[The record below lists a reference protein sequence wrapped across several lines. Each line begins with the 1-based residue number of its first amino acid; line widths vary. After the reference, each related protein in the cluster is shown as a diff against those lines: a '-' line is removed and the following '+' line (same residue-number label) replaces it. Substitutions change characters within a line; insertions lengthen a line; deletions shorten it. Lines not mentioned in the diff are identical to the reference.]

1 MSSNPPTDDDFV
13 DDDGPDEALSWGDE
27 RDASYV
33 AGPAVE
39 PVSLTGSGPSTGS
52 GTNGTE
58 DDEDAPAA
66 TSSFL
71 LVSYGILAGVYGL
84 YTIGWLTSVLRG
96 SGTMST
102 VLGEIMFQLGE
113 FLSIAAPPLWFA
125 SVLFL
130 TRGRRPIVRLG
141 WLVVGLVLLVPIPFV
156 MGS

>member
-1 MSSNPPTDDDFV
+1 MSSNPPTDDDLV

-33 AGPAVE
+33 AGPAAA
-39 PVSLTGSGPSTGS
+39 PDSPSTDSDPSTGS
-52 GTNGTE
+52 GT

-130 TRGRRPIVRLG
+130 TRGRKPIVRLG
-141 WLVVGLVLLVPIPFV
+141 WLVVGLVLLVPIPFI